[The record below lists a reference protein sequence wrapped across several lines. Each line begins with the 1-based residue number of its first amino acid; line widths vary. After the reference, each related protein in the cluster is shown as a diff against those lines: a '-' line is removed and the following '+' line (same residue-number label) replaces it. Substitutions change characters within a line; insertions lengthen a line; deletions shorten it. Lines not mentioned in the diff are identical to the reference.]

1 MGQGTVL
8 FEHDVEGGLSLVMG
22 SVGHGYF
29 DIVFYLRII

>member
-8 FEHDVEGGLSLVMG
+8 FEHDVEGGLSVEMG

-29 DIVFYLRII
+29 DTVFYL